1 MFQNLRVGNT
11 IYVLNKENGLSLEKG
26 TVMNVS
32 LPVPKYPLAT
42 TFGNQEMLV
51 DIVIKINN
59 QEITYQ
65 KLPANSDI
73 ADFGNTG
80 IVLSTSKEA
89 INSEIVSLKTKSEDI
104 INSIDY
110 HKNIINDCDK
120 LLSELNPDSAERQ
133 KQQDEIKAL
142 KDQIALMANSISSLI
157 AEFKGESKNQ

>member
-120 LLSELNPDSAERQ
+120 LLSELNPDFAERQ

>member
-1 MFQNLRVGNT
+1 M
-11 IYVLNKENGLSLEKG
+11 S
-26 TVMNVS
+26 VS

-80 IVLSTSKEA
+80 IVLSASKEA
-89 INSEIVSLKTKSEDI
+89 INSEIISLKTKSEDI
-104 INSIDY
+104 INSVDY

-120 LLSELNPDSAERQ
+120 LLSELNPDFAERQ
-133 KQQDEIKAL
+133 KQQDEIKML
-142 KDQIALMANSISSLI
+142 KEQISSVAESVSTLI
-157 AEFKGESKNQ
+157 SELRKAKN

>member
-1 MFQNLRVGNT
+1 MFQNLRAGNT

-26 TVMNVS
+26 TIVNVS
-32 LPVPKYPLAT
+32 LPVPNYPLAT

-51 DIVIKINN
+51 DVIVKINN

-80 IVLSTSKEA
+80 IVLSASKEA
-89 INSEIVSLKTKSEDI
+89 INSEIISLKTKSEDI
-104 INSIDY
+104 INSVDY

-120 LLSELNPDSAERQ
+120 LLSELNPDFAERQ
-133 KQQDEIKAL
+133 KQQDEIKML
-142 KDQIALMANSISSLI
+142 KEQISSVAESVSTLI
-157 AEFKGESKNQ
+157 SELRKAKN

>member
-11 IYVLNKENGLSLEKG
+11 IYILNKENGLSLEKG
-26 TVMNVS
+26 TIVNVS

-51 DIVIKINN
+51 DVIVKINN

-89 INSEIVSLKTKSEDI
+89 INSEIISLKTKSEDI
-104 INSIDY
+104 INSVDY
-110 HKNIINDCDK
+110 HKSIISDCDK
-120 LLSELNPDSAERQ
+120 LLSELNPAFAERQ
-133 KQQDEIKAL
+133 KQQDEIKML
-142 KDQIALMANSISSLI
+142 KEQISSVAESVSNLI
-157 AEFKGESKNQ
+157 SELKKSKN

>member
-26 TVMNVS
+26 TLVNVS
-32 LPVPKYPLAT
+32 LPVPKYSLAT

-51 DIVIKINN
+51 DVIAKINN

-80 IVLSTSKEA
+80 IVLSASKEA

-104 INSIDY
+104 INSVDY

-120 LLSELNPDSAERQ
+120 LLSELNPDFAERQ
-133 KQQDEIKAL
+133 KQQDEIKML
-142 KDQIALMANSISSLI
+142 KEQISSVAESVSTLI
-157 AEFKGESKNQ
+157 SELRKAKN

>member
-1 MFQNLRVGNT
+1 MFQNLRTGNT

-26 TVMNVS
+26 TIVNVS

-51 DIVIKINN
+51 DVIVKINN

-80 IVLSTSKEA
+80 IVLSASKEA
-89 INSEIVSLKTKSEDI
+89 INSEIISLKTKSEDI
-104 INSIDY
+104 INSVDY
-110 HKNIINDCDK
+110 HKSIINDCDK
-120 LLSELNPDSAERQ
+120 LLSELNPDFAERQ
-133 KQQDEIKAL
+133 KQQDEIKML
-142 KDQIALMANSISSLI
+142 KEQISSVAESVSTLI
-157 AEFKGESKNQ
+157 SELRKAKN

>member
-1 MFQNLRVGNT
+1 M
-11 IYVLNKENGLSLEKG
+11 S
-26 TVMNVS
+26 VS

-80 IVLSTSKEA
+80 IVLSASREA
-89 INSEIVSLKTKSEDI
+89 INSEIISLKTKSEDI
-104 INSIDY
+104 INSVDY
-110 HKNIINDCDK
+110 HKNVINDCDK
-120 LLSELNPDSAERQ
+120 LLSELNPDFAERQ
-133 KQQDEIKAL
+133 KQQDEIEML
-142 KDQIALMANSISSLI
+142 KEQISSVAESVSTLI
-157 AEFKGESKNQ
+157 SELRKAKN

>member
-26 TVMNVS
+26 TIVSVS

-80 IVLSTSKEA
+80 IVLSASKEA

-104 INSIDY
+104 IN
-110 HKNIINDCDK
+110 DCDK
-120 LLSELNPDSAERQ
+120 LLSELNPDFAERQ
-133 KQQDEIKAL
+133 KQQDEIKML
-142 KDQIALMANSISSLI
+142 KEQISSVAESVSTLI
-157 AEFKGESKNQ
+157 SELRKAKN

>member
-1 MFQNLRVGNT
+1 MFQNLRTGNT

-26 TVMNVS
+26 TIVSVS

-89 INSEIVSLKTKSEDI
+89 INSEIVSLKTKSEDV

-120 LLSELNPDSAERQ
+120 LLSELNPDFAERQ

-157 AEFKGESKNQ
+157 AEFKSESKNQ

>member
-1 MFQNLRVGNT
+1 MFQNLRTGNT

-26 TVMNVS
+26 TIVSES

-51 DIVIKINN
+51 DIIVKINN

-80 IVLSTSKEA
+80 IVLSASKEA

-104 INSIDY
+104 INSVDY

-120 LLSELNPDSAERQ
+120 LLSELNPDFAERQ
-133 KQQDEIKAL
+133 KQQDEIKML
-142 KDQIALMANSISSLI
+142 KEQISSVAESVSTLI
-157 AEFKGESKNQ
+157 SELRKAKN

>member
-11 IYVLNKENGLSLEKG
+11 IYVLHKENGLSLETG
-26 TVMNVS
+26 TIVNVS

-51 DIVIKINN
+51 DIIVKINN

-80 IVLSTSKEA
+80 IVLSASKEA

-104 INSIDY
+104 VNSVDY
-110 HKNIINDCDK
+110 HKNVINDCDK
-120 LLSELNPDSAERQ
+120 LLSELNPDFAERQ
-133 KQQDEIKAL
+133 KQQDEIKML
-142 KDQIALMANSISSLI
+142 KEQISSVAESVSTLI
-157 AEFKGESKNQ
+157 SELRKAKN